1 MIRAVVDTNVYVSA
15 LVFGGVPALALQL
28 AELGVFQLVASQEIH
43 EELVAT
49 LTGKFG
55 WTKDRSESACRN
67 LWQEAHWVVPSQN
80 VHASRDPDDDYILAC
95 ALESQAAF
103 VTGPASIPWRCHRHT
118 GDVSGAGTSRTRAR
132 LRPLGERF
140 GVTLL
145 DHVPFRTKVAEHA
158 PATTQ

>member
-28 AELGVFQLVASQEIH
+28 AELGVFQVVASQEIH

-103 VTGPASIPWRCHRHT
+103 VIT
-118 GDVSGAGTSRTRAR
+118 GDND
-132 LRPLGERF
+132 
-140 GVTLL
+140 LL
-145 DHVPFRTKVAEHA
+145 ALHPFRGVAIVT
-158 PATTQ
+158 PAKFLVRVRREQERG